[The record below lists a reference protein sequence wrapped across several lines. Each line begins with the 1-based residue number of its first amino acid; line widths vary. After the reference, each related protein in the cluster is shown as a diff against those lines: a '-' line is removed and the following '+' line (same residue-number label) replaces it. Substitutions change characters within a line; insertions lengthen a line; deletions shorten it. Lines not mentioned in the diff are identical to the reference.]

1 MHDAVPPSPSVPVL
15 TVEYLRHWRLVPRKD
30 EGGLRILAT
39 TAPDLQALDD
49 LRWLHGGAEPVVE
62 IVGEDELEAALLRAE
77 EEQAET
83 AATLIAS
90 LGPAQAGEDAGEVGE
105 GDLLAQ
111 AQEVPVVRL
120 VNLLLL
126 EALEARASD
135 LHLEAGR
142 GRVQVRYR
150 VDGVLVDAPSPPAAL
165 VPAVVGRL
173 KVMAELDVAE
183 RRRPQDGRV
192 RLRLEE
198 RAVDVRVST
207 LPTLHGESV
216 VLRLLESEG
225 RRLGLEDLGMAPD
238 TRARF
243 EELLACP
250 HGVLLTTGPTG
261 SGKTTTLYAALEEI
275 RTGREKIVTVE
286 DPVEYALDGVAQVP
300 VNRKAGVTFAS
311 ALRSIL
317 RQDPDVIL
325 VGEMRDTET
334 AEICV
339 QSALTG
345 HLVLS
350 TLHTN
355 DAPGA
360 IVRLTDLEVE
370 PYLVASTVEGVLAQ
384 RLVRI
389 VCRHCAE
396 DHPVPPPV
404 MREMESAGFPAER
417 IRRGRGCPECRGAG
431 YRGRTGVYELL
442 AVDEEIRTEVLRG
455 RGVGTLRQIA
465 LANGMRPLRADG
477 WRQVAAGM
485 TTPEEVLRVSHA

>member
-1 MHDAVPPSPSVPVL
+1 MDPAASPAVGTPVL
-15 TVEYLRHWRLVPRKD
+15 TVDYLRHWRLAPRH
-30 EGGLRILAT
+30 EGTVLRVLAVEE
-39 TAPDLQALDD
+39 PDPQALDD
-49 LRWLHGGAEPVVE
+49 LRWLHGGLETVVE
-62 IVGEDELEAALLRAE
+62 LVGEDALEAALLRAE

-90 LGPAQAGEDAGEVGE
+90 LGTGPGDGAPAEVGE

-120 VNLLLL
+120 VNLLLM

-198 RAVDVRVST
+198 RSVDVRVST

-225 RRLGLEDLGMAPD
+225 RRLGLEDLGMAAD

-261 SGKTTTLYAALEEI
+261 SGKTTTLYAALEQI

-286 DPVEYALDGVAQVP
+286 DPVEYALDRVAQVP

-339 QSALTG
+339 QAALTG

-355 DAPGA
+355 DAAGA
-360 IVRLTDLEVE
+360 IVRLVDLEVE

-384 RLVRI
+384 RLVR
-389 VCRHCAE
+389 VACRHCAE
-396 DHPVPPPV
+396 EHPVPAPV
-404 MREMESAGFPAER
+404 LREMEAAGFPAER
-417 IRRGRGCPECRGAG
+417 FRRGRGCAECRGTG
-431 YRGRTGVYELL
+431 YRGRTGVYEMLP
-442 AVDEEIRTEVLRG
+442 VDEEVRTEVLRG

-477 WRQVAAGM
+477 WRQVAAGV
-485 TTPEEVLRVSHA
+485 TTPEEVLRVSHG